1 MKQHAPDVLDVLT
14 TIAVPEI
21 KEHTASQK
29 IPPLCT
35 AYGILMNTRWKELSL
50 IQKVNGVLLGFGN
63 ATERVN
69 LLFEHF
75 GTIDFHIE
83 VLA

>member
-1 MKQHAPDVLDVLT
+1 MEHFTWDSIIIEMKQRAPDVLDVLA

-21 KEHTASQK
+21 KEHAAEQK

-35 AYGILMNTRWKELSL
+35 AYGIVMNTRWKELSL
-50 IQKVNGVLLGFGN
+50 IQKVNGILLGFEN

-69 LLFEHF
+69 NTFK
-75 GTIDFHIE
+75 
-83 VLA
+83 